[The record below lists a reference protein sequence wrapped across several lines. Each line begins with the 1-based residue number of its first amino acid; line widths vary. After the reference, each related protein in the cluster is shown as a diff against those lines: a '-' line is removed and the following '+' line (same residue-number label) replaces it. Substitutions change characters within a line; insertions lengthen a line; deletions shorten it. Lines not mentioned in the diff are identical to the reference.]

1 MGRSTLTN
9 ITNENNKGSYCYVS
23 MFSFNTDN
31 IELFNYEIC
40 AHKQCDLMTKNVR
53 GRRGTENK
61 ENTMHEERLMKPQKK
76 GRQEIKGCVI
86 IAQGRR
92 LRQVSP
98 MNNIFYCFFCSPGQS
113 QLYCFGSSIVMQ
125 APGGDNTHVAR
136 AETPYTT
143 RFLLQTPCS
152 TISQASGLQYM
163 DSTGPIDPMEYTMG
177 TRRQTALTDI
187 SNQII
192 TGSCI
197 IKPSSIMFSFII
209 YYY

>member
-23 MFSFNTDN
+23 MFSFNIDN

-40 AHKQCDLMTKNVR
+40 PHNQCDLMTKNVR

-86 IAQGRR
+86 IARGRR

-98 MNNIFYCFFCSPGQS
+98 MNNIFYCFFLARTVLTLLFWIFDRNAISWRGQHT
-113 QLYCFGSSIVMQ
+113 CG
-125 APGGDNTHVAR
+125 
-136 AETPYTT
+136 
-143 RFLLQTPCS
+143 
-152 TISQASGLQYM
+152 
-163 DSTGPIDPMEYTMG
+163 TG
-177 TRRQTALTDI
+177 
-187 SNQII
+187 
-192 TGSCI
+192 
-197 IKPSSIMFSFII
+197 
-209 YYY
+209 